1 MGVAAL
7 SWWLSTTAAAED
19 GDIEAIE
26 VLATRPKPT
35 QSDQLAP
42 TTIIDGDAIA
52 RSGAATI
59 DEILQRLPSMG
70 FQGVNQ
76 NQNNGGFGVSFLDLR
91 NLNFNRSLV
100 LIDGRRVVLSG
111 IQTDEA
117 VDVAN
122 IPAAFVD
129 HVEVMPDGTAPKY
142 GADAV
147 AGVVNIVLKQH
158 LSGLTASLGSGISGY
173 SDGGTADVALTFGEN
188 LDHGNFALSA
198 AWTRRDPIM
207 QFSRP
212 WARDPID
219 TATLA
224 ADGTLLVTRGS
235 PASLSGNAVTA
246 GGPVGPSTGNYD
258 TSVESYLRGG
268 LNRTALNAIGHY
280 DLSDRLSAFSELS
293 YSDKV
298 SETQL
303 PPQILGLGGTPKNP
317 DGFVIPADNPY
328 NPYGQAVT
336 LQRVLGEV
344 GNLDTRSDTE
354 VFRVVAGLEGRFSP
368 DSTWSLSYNH
378 GESRTG
384 YDTNNSVN
392 LTRALDTVSN
402 NPSQCPA
409 SQGCVSADYFAA
421 GSLSPAA
428 ASYIRY
434 TDVTT
439 SEYLETVAQASLT
452 QDFHVLRDLQWVAT
466 ADAEYRK
473 EYGQTIPSSVVLAGD
488 QAGGASAVTE
498 GGYDTR
504 EVAVDLDLP
513 LLRDRRIAKS
523 LTAELSGRYVSTSL
537 FGNFPVWKLALA
549 WAPVP
554 GLQFRGGLGT
564 ARRVPAITEAFAG
577 STTSLLDIS
586 DPCDATNG
594 LLTNSV
600 VAANC
605 RSLGLPAT
613 FRQSSPLIQV
623 ASGGNEYLKPESSRS
638 YNLGVQ
644 TEPGLLGPVV
654 VSVDYYKIA
663 VSDAIDSLTDAD
675 PNYIPNQCFLS
686 VNLSSPLCSL
696 ITRTPAGPSV
706 GQISRIYAPDQNIGG
721 IATDGIDVGLNYR
734 FERPAGGTFRIDW
747 NSAYLLDYL
756 VQEVPGSAFIQEAG
770 TFPNVTDAGGLPRLK
785 SLLSLEFER
794 SGWSAGWSVR
804 YIGPASVLGLTPGSP
819 FSRAPGIF
827 YHDLNAGWRAGK
839 FDFDFGI
846 DNILDQKPPT
856 LIDGVSNTNLNT
868 YDVIGRYFH
877 LRAMLQ
883 W

>member
-1 MGVAAL
+1 MAVAAL
-7 SWWLSTTAAAED
+7 AVSISRSAAATD
-19 GDIEAIE
+19 GDIEEIE
-26 VLATRPKPT
+26 VLGTRPKTP
-35 QSDQLAP
+35 QSDPLAP
-42 TTIIDGDAIA
+42 VTIIDGDAIA

-59 DEILQRLPSMG
+59 DEVLLRLPSMG

-91 NLNFNRSLV
+91 NLNFNRTLV

-129 HVEVMPDGTAPKY
+129 RVEVMPDGTAPKY

-158 LSGLTASLGSGISGY
+158 LSGLRASVGSGISGY
-173 SDGGTADVALTFGEN
+173 GDGGTADVALSFGEN
-188 LDHGNFALSA
+188 LEQGNFALSA
-198 AWTRRDPIM
+198 AWTRRNPIA
-207 QFSRP
+207 QYSRP
-212 WARDPID
+212 WAREPID
-219 TATLA
+219 TATVA
-224 ADGTLLVTRGS
+224 PDGTLSLTRGS

-246 GGPVGPSTGNYD
+246 NGSIGPSAGNYD
-258 TSVESYLRGG
+258 TSRESYLRGG
-268 LNRTALNAIGHY
+268 LDRTALNAIGHY
-280 DLSDRLSAFSELS
+280 ELSDRLAAFSELS

-298 SETQL
+298 AETQL
-303 PPQILGLGGTPKNP
+303 PPPILGLGGTPKNP
-317 DGFVIPADNPY
+317 DGFVIPADNPD

-344 GNLDTRSDTE
+344 GNLGTRSDAQ
-354 VFRVVAGLEGRFSP
+354 VFRVVAGLEGRLAS
-368 DSTWSLSYNH
+368 DTRWSLSYNH

-384 YDTNNSVN
+384 YDSRNSVN
-392 LTRALDTVSN
+392 LTRALDMVSN
-402 NPSQCPA
+402 NPTQCLA
-409 SQGCVSADYFAA
+409 SQGCVAADYFGA

-428 ASYIRY
+428 VSYIRY

-439 SEYLETVAQASLT
+439 SEYLETVTQASVT
-452 QDFHVLRDLQWVAT
+452 HDFHVLPDLPWAAT
-466 ADAEYRK
+466 AAAEYRK
-473 EYGQTIPSSVVLAGD
+473 EYGQTIPSTVVLAGD
-488 QAGGASAVTE
+488 QAGGAGAVTA
-498 GGYDTR
+498 GGYDSR
-504 EVAVDLDLP
+504 ELALDLDLP
-513 LLRDRRIAKS
+513 LLSDRAIAKS
-523 LTAELSGRYVSTSL
+523 LTAELSGRYVSTTL
-537 FGNFPVWKLALA
+537 FGAFPVWKLALG
-549 WAPVP
+549 WSPVQ
-554 GLQFRGGLGT
+554 GLRFRGGLGT

-586 DPCDATNG
+586 DPCDASNG
-594 LLTNSV
+594 LLSNPV

-623 ASGGNEYLKPESSRS
+623 ASGGNEDLKPESSRS
-638 YNLGVQ
+638 YHVGLQ
-644 TEPGLLGPVV
+644 TEPGLLGPFAG
-654 VSVDYYKIA
+654 SIDYYKIT
-663 VSDAIDSLTDAD
+663 VSHAIDSLTDAD

-696 ITRTPAGPSV
+696 LTRTPAGPSA
-706 GQISRIYAPDQNIGG
+706 GQISRLYAPDQNIGG

-734 FERPAGGTFRIDW
+734 FEAAAGGTLRIDW
-747 NSAYLLDYL
+747 NSAFLLDYL
-756 VQEVPGSAFIQEAG
+756 VQELPGSGFIQEAG
-770 TFPNVTDAGGLPRLK
+770 TFPNVTDAGALPRLK

-804 YIGPASVLGLTPGSP
+804 FIGPASVLGLTPGSP

-827 YHDLNAGWRAGK
+827 YHDLNAGWQAGK
-839 FDFDFGI
+839 FDFNFGV
-846 DNILDQKPPT
+846 DNVFDQKPPT

-868 YDVIGRYFH
+868 YDVVGRYCH
-877 LRAMLQ
+877 LRATLH